1 MQYIQSLK
9 RLISLCLV
17 TVILLTSTL
26 MIFPSSA
33 RADEVTVS
41 PNEQA
46 LVCLSV
52 NNEMLE
58 QAKAKGESTFSEDL
72 GALGFIGTLSSAA
85 AANLGSITILTTTT
99 TAHGILALLG
109 AGTTTVF
116 AVPAAGAVAVS
127 GLLAYGGYKVIKYM
141 QSQDNQNLQGNN
153 SCLPQLRP

>member
-1 MQYIQSLK
+1 
-9 RLISLCLV
+9 
-17 TVILLTSTL
+17 

-52 NNEMLE
+52 NKEMLE
-58 QAKAKGESTFSEDL
+58 QAKAKGENTFSEDL

-127 GLLAYGGYKVIKYM
+127 GLLAYGGYKVLKYM
-141 QSQDNQNLQGNN
+141 QSQDNQSLQGNK
-153 SCLPQLRP
+153 SCSPQL

>member
-26 MIFPSSA
+26 IIFPSSA
-33 RADEVTVS
+33 SADEVMVS
-41 PNEQA
+41 PSEQA

-52 NNEMLE
+52 NKEMLE

-141 QSQDNQNLQGNN
+141 QSQDNQNLQDNN
-153 SCLPQLRP
+153 PCLPQS